1 MPAVREKQIPAQSES
16 QRKAAALAYA
26 IKTGQSDTK
35 PRGAVKSMMSMSDEE
50 LRAFFHAKKER
61 HQ

>member
-35 PRGAVKSMMSMSDEE
+35 PRGAVKSMLSMSREQLHE
-50 LRAFFHAKKER
+50 FMHTKKGKR
-61 HQ
+61 